1 MEEENVD
8 MQADAVEENAA
19 TPSVEA
25 TEEAAITSELRRMG
39 ERLASAIRAATGT
52 PEAEALRGEV
62 GDGLRKL
69 RTELDGVLRRGKD
82 SAAAPE
88 PEAAPEP
95 AADTSP
101 DEADASAPDRG
112 ANAQRAAR
120 VQLTVRNE
128 IANALRSLNGAL
140 DRLAGS
146 ISTDD
151 ADAADDDVV

>member
-1 MEEENVD
+1 MTEENVD
-8 MQADAVEENAA
+8 MQADETQDPAE

-25 TEEAAITSELRRMG
+25 TEEAAITGELRRMG

-69 RTELDGVLRRGKD
+69 RTELDGVLRRGKE
-82 SAAAPE
+82 SSLAPE
-88 PEAAPEP
+88 PDAAAEP
-95 AADTSP
+95 ATDTSP
-101 DEADASAPDRG
+101 DEAAEPEADRG
-112 ANAQRAAR
+112 AAAPRAAR

-146 ISTDD
+146 I
-151 ADAADDDVV
+151 AAGDEEASDENVT